1 MHLFNMKDEFLS
13 LVISIVLLSII
24 SIFIPSGK
32 TAVLIKTVIRVGII
46 FITFSFIVSFKGL
59 NINYETIFDN
69 QSIEIQ
75 SGFLDRIH
83 EKYKE
88 NVIIDINELL
98 KKFGIEN
105 AEIMVNLTAQED
117 SFPMI
122 KNIELNLSNAVII
135 SDKEHIF
142 IIEEITSFICKNYNL
157 SKRDVIV
164 YG

>member
-1 MHLFNMKDEFLS
+1 MKDEFLS
-13 LVISIVLLSII
+13 IVISIVLLSII

-32 TAVLIKTVIRVGII
+32 TAGLIKTVIRVGII

-59 NINYETIFDN
+59 NINYETIFDS

-105 AEIMVNLTAQED
+105 AEVMVNLTAQED
-117 SFPMI
+117 SFPKI